1 MPKLW
6 NETIAS
12 HRTQVRE
19 AILDTTASLAA
30 ERGPAS
36 VTMSQVAG
44 QVGIGRATLYKYFPD
59 VDAILAA
66 WHHRQITHHLAQLA
80 EARDRESEPGAR
92 LHAALGAYAEINR
105 QRTRHVHQPHGADLA
120 MRLHQGDEVATAHR
134 ELHRLFRDLLRDAA
148 ASGDI
153 RDDVVPEEL
162 ARYCVH
168 ALTAATGATSKAA
181 ARRLVDVIM
190 AGLRSG

>member
-1 MPKLW
+1 VPKLW

-19 AILDTTASLAA
+19 AILDTTAILAA
-30 ERGPAS
+30 EHGPAS

-66 WHHRQITHHLAQLA
+66 WHHRQIRHHLAQLA
-80 EARDRESEPGAR
+80 EARDSESEPGAR
-92 LHAALGAYAEINR
+92 LHTVLGAYAEIHR
-105 QRTRHVHQPHGADLA
+105 QRARHAHQPHGADLA
-120 MRLHQGDEVATAHR
+120 MRLHQGDEVAAAHR

-153 RDDVVPEEL
+153 RDDVTPDEL

-181 ARRLVDVIM
+181 ARRLVDVVM

>member
-19 AILDTTASLAA
+19 AILDTTAILAA
-30 ERGPAS
+30 EHGPAS

-92 LHAALGAYAEINR
+92 LHAVLGAYTEIHR
-105 QRTRHVHQPHGADLA
+105 QRSRHDQQPHGADLA
-120 MRLHQGDEVATAHR
+120 MRLHQGDEVAAAHR
-134 ELHRLFRDLLRDAA
+134 ELHRMFRDLLRDAA
-148 ASGDI
+148 TSGDI
-153 RDDVVPEEL
+153 RDDVAPDEL

-181 ARRLVDVIM
+181 ARRLVDVVM